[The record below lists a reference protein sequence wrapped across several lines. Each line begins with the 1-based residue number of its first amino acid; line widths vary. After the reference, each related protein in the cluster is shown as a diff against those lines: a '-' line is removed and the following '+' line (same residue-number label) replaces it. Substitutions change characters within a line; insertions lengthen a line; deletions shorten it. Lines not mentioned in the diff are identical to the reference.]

1 VEEEVMVEKV
11 VVGGVMEGKG
21 EVKEVLVG
29 EGVDWHN

>member
-1 VEEEVMVEKV
+1 V
-11 VVGGVMEGKG
+11 VVGWVMEGKG